1 MRNCIATETHLHFY
15 LPRTIPHR
23 ICNAKDTAMKTTTK
37 TTAKTSTFPPL
48 RVNEEVRS
56 AAEAALV
63 EGETLSGFVLEAIQY
78 NIQRRAMQQ
87 EFVARG
93 LAARDEARRSG
104 KYVSAEAVL
113 AGLDKTLAR
122 TRKAAARK

>member
-1 MRNCIATETHLHFY
+1 MQKDNTMKAT
-15 LPRTIPHR
+15 
-23 ICNAKDTAMKTTTK
+23 AKASVKTA
-37 TTAKTSTFPPL
+37 AKTSTFPPL
-48 RVNEEVRS
+48 RVNEELRS

-87 EFVARG
+87 EFIARG
-93 LAARDEARRSG
+93 LAARDDARHTG

-122 TRKAAARK
+122 KAAARK

>member
-1 MRNCIATETHLHFY
+1 MQ
-15 LPRTIPHR
+15 
-23 ICNAKDTAMKTTTK
+23 KDNAMKTSAK
-37 TTAKTSTFPPL
+37 TTTKTSTFPPL

-63 EGETLSGFVLEAIQY
+63 DGETLSGFVLEAIQF

-93 LAARDEARRSG
+93 LAARDEARQTG
-104 KYVSAEAVL
+104 KYVSAEVVL

>member
-1 MRNCIATETHLHFY
+1 
-15 LPRTIPHR
+15 
-23 ICNAKDTAMKTTTK
+23 MKSSAK

-48 RVNEEVRS
+48 RVNEEMRS

-63 EGETLSGFVLEAIQY
+63 EGETLSSFVLEAIQY

-87 EFVARG
+87 EFIARG
-93 LAARDEARRSG
+93 LAARDESRRSG
-104 KYVSAEAVL
+104 KYISAEAVL

-122 TRKAAARK
+122 ARKAAVRK

>member
-1 MRNCIATETHLHFY
+1 MQ
-15 LPRTIPHR
+15 
-23 ICNAKDTAMKTTTK
+23 KDDFMKTTAK

-63 EGETLSGFVLEAIQY
+63 EGESLSGFVLESIQY

-93 LAARDEARRSG
+93 LAARDEARRAG
-104 KYVSAEAVL
+104 KYVTAEAVL

>member
-1 MRNCIATETHLHFY
+1 
-15 LPRTIPHR
+15 
-23 ICNAKDTAMKTTTK
+23 MKTSAK
-37 TTAKTSTFPPL
+37 TTAKTSIFPPL

-63 EGETLSGFVLEAIQY
+63 EGETLSGFVLEAIQF

-93 LAARDEARRSG
+93 LAARDAARRTG
-104 KYVSAEAVL
+104 KYVSAQEVL

-122 TRKAAARK
+122 PRKVASRK